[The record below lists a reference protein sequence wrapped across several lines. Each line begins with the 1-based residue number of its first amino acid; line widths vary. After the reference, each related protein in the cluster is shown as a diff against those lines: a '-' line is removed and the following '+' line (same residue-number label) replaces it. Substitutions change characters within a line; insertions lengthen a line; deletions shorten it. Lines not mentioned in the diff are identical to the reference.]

1 MKIKQS
7 QIADLL
13 LFSVTIFWGS
23 TFIIVKKSIEMMPTF
38 AFLSLRFFLAS
49 LLLTVL
55 VAPRFKK
62 INRKLL
68 FDGIILGVALF
79 LAYAFQT
86 VALMY
91 AKASVVGF
99 LTGLNV
105 VMVPIMSALLIKK
118 PPTIYSQIGV
128 VLALIGVAL
137 LSLNEGF
144 TVSKGDWLGIICAFF
159 VSVHI
164 ILTDRF
170 SRIHDT
176 YLLTTVEIW
185 VLALLSTIT
194 SLLSE
199 PYLIP
204 PQFNSYLVVSLVITA
219 VFATVYAFI
228 IQTTMQKYTTPTKT
242 ALIFT
247 MEPVMS
253 AIFAYLLG
261 GEVLTLRGY
270 IGAFTIFTGII
281 VAEFGD
287 LILLKL
293 KGKKIGA

>member
-1 MKIKQS
+1 
-7 QIADLL
+7 
-13 LFSVTIFWGS
+13 
-23 TFIIVKKSIEMMPTF
+23 
-38 AFLSLRFFLAS
+38 
-49 LLLTVL
+49 
-55 VAPRFKK
+55 
-62 INRKLL
+62 
-68 FDGIILGVALF
+68 
-79 LAYAFQT
+79 
-86 VALMY
+86 
-91 AKASVVGF
+91 
-99 LTGLNV
+99 
-105 VMVPIMSALLIKK
+105 LLIKK